1 METKKSNLFF
11 LVIIILLILGEIF
24 LPIIF
29 ILNKVPQY
37 LWTTYIEFG
46 ILFIPSILYIVIS
59 KKSIKETLRLN
70 PISIKSILMIIVIGI
85 IAQPLMMFLG
95 TLSQLFF
102 HNYVSD
108 SLKQLNSLGYFAMI
122 ALIAVT
128 PAICEETVMRGVV
141 LSGYRKV
148 DIKKAALMNGFLF
161 GLFHL
166 GPQQFLYAFALGA
179 VFVYL
184 VEITNSIFASMLC
197 HFVVNGL
204 QTTLSWVAL
213 KFATKTTEK
222 TTQFASM
229 PINSIV
235 STLTILFIGAAIFTP
250 LLVMV
255 VNELDTENGRRLKK
269 REIAV
274 RSINEEFTGNRVM
287 NWPVYATTA
296 LYFGFLILVQI
307 FSKGRI

>member
-1 METKKSNLFF
+1 LETRNSNLFF

-24 LPIIF
+24 LPGLLYSFKI
-29 ILNKVPQY
+29 PQY
-37 LWTTYIEFG
+37 MWTVYIEFG

-59 KKSIKETLRLN
+59 GKSIKEILRLN
-70 PISIKSILMIIVIGI
+70 PISMKSVLMIIVIGV

-95 TLSQLFF
+95 TLSQLVFP
-102 HNYVSD
+102 NKVAD
-108 SLKQLNSLGYFAMI
+108 ALKELNSLGYLAMI

-148 DIKKAALMNGFLF
+148 DIKKAALMNGLLF

-197 HFVVNGL
+197 HFVINGL
-204 QTTLSWVAL
+204 QTTLSWATL
-213 KFATKTTEK
+213 KLVKATTEK
-222 TTQFASM
+222 TPQFSSM
-229 PINSIV
+229 PVISII
-235 STLTILFIGAAIFTP
+235 STLTILLIAAAIFTP

-255 VNELDTENGRRLKK
+255 VKELDIENGGRLKK
-269 REIAV
+269 RQVSIAADKW
-274 RSINEEFTGNRVM
+274 EFNGNKVM
-287 NWPVYATTA
+287 NWPVYTTII
-296 LYFGFLILVQI
+296 LYFGFFILVQI
-307 FSKGRI
+307 LSKS

>member
-29 ILNKVPQY
+29 VHNKVPQY

-59 KKSIKETLRLN
+59 KKSIKKTLRLN
-70 PISIKSILMIIVIGI
+70 GISIKSILIIIVIGI

-102 HNYVSD
+102 HNYVTD
-108 SLKQLNSLGYFAMI
+108 SLKQLNSLGYFTMI
-122 ALIAVT
+122 ALIAIT

-204 QTTLSWVAL
+204 QTTLSFIVL
-213 KFATKTTEK
+213 KFASKATEK
-222 TTQFASM
+222 TTQFSSM
-229 PINSIV
+229 PINSII
-235 STLTILFIGAAIFTP
+235 STLTILFVGAAIFTP
-250 LLVMV
+250 LLIMV
-255 VNELDTENGRRLKK
+255 VKELEIENGGRLKK
-269 REIAV
+269 REAALL
-274 RSINEEFTGNRVM
+274 STGEEFTGNRVM
-287 NWPVYATTA
+287 NWPVYATIA

-307 FSKGRI
+307 LSKSRI